1 MKGLRWIVR
10 NGHSVNLLMDFW
22 FPNGRLRES
31 IEGPL
36 YRGEEELTVRQCY
49 DENHNW
55 KPASISFELPTNVL
69 NTIKV
74 TPFSYVSQ
82 ASDSLMWAYF
92 KNGSFSIQAAYL
104 IARGLNPM
112 NLDTLS
118 FKWVWKTAI
127 LPKIQFLIWLF
138 P

>member
-10 NGHSVNLLMDFW
+10 NGHSMNLWMDFW

-55 KPASISFELPTNVL
+55 KPASISLSSQL
-69 NTIKV
+69 MYL
-74 TPFSYVSQ
+74 TPSRPPP
-82 ASDSLMWAYF
+82 SLMCPKLVIVSCGPISKMVHSLF
-92 KNGSFSIQAAYL
+92 KQPTSLQG
-104 IARGLNPM
+104 
-112 NLDTLS
+112 D
-118 FKWVWKTAI
+118 
-127 LPKIQFLIWLF
+127 
-138 P
+138 